1 MVAVILGVSMS
12 EYIVKKLS
20 KKIDL
25 VSYKSSVLAFKS
37 LSAYC
42 KAYNRDIDDY
52 QVVKRTVIDGVT
64 HDEIVEVLE

>member
-1 MVAVILGVSMS
+1 MS

-20 KKIDL
+20 KKRDL

-42 KAYNRDIDDY
+42 KEYNRNIDDY
-52 QVVKRTVIDGVT
+52 QVVKRTVRDGVT